1 MSDKEYRADLL
12 PEEIQ
17 FICKLC
23 HIAANKRMVDKLEC
37 SSITVEGKY
46 CKHIE
51 SIRNALKSQA
61 NELSIYRKYITAFM
75 DDKKSNRSVFQK
87 NELSRWY
94 KEKIE
99 EGERSFDEFLDLLRH
114 YGIEIVG
121 S

>member
-23 HIAANKRMVDKLEC
+23 HIAANKRMVNKLEC

-46 CKHIE
+46 CNHIE